1 MARVFKRVLIAGA
14 MSTNSKSWKWVGR
27 QYNVSKWFYNPI
39 YEDCKVSQRSNFYK
53 LLFDLPKI
61 FHTHFKI
68 TLESFDRLEKGSKP
82 RDKIIVAKQSRYGSP
97 RGVRRP
103 AMGKIR
109 TGNGRG
115 A

>member
-53 LLFDLPKI
+53 LLFDL
-61 FHTHFKI
+61 FLSFKPA
-68 TLESFDRLEKGSKP
+68 LEFSIHISKLL
-82 RDKIIVAKQSRYGSP
+82 
-97 RGVRRP
+97 
-103 AMGKIR
+103 
-109 TGNGRG
+109 
-115 A
+115 

>member
-53 LLFDLPKI
+53 LLFDLPKA
-61 FHTHFKI
+61 
-68 TLESFDRLEKGSKP
+68 LEFSIHISKLL
-82 RDKIIVAKQSRYGSP
+82 
-97 RGVRRP
+97 
-103 AMGKIR
+103 
-109 TGNGRG
+109 
-115 A
+115 